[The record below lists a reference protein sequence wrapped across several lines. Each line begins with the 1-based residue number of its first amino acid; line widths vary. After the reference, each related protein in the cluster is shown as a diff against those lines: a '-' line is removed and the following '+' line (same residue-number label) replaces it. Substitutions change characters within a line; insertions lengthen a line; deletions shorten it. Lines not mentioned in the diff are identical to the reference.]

1 MDIAASSLAPRDAYR
16 LLCASVVP
24 RPVAWVSTL
33 DAEGR
38 ANLAP
43 FSYFNAVTSDPPIV
57 MISVGRTRSRAPD
70 GRKDTALNL
79 LATRE
84 AVVHIAP
91 RRLAREMVATAADVP
106 HGTDEFDL
114 AGLARVPSTDVR
126 PPRVVAAPIAMECV
140 LDRHVEVGNG
150 PSDMFLLRVVRFH
163 VDDAILR
170 DGLPDAARLDA
181 IGRLGGEEYCASD
194 AVFRVPRP
202 GA

>member
-1 MDIAASSLAPRDAYR
+1 MDIAASSRGPRDANR

-24 RPVAWVSTL
+24 RPVAWVSTI
-33 DAEGR
+33 DAAGR

-57 MISVGRTRSRAPD
+57 MISVGRTRSRPGD
-70 GRKDTALNL
+70 GRKDTAQNL
-79 LATRE
+79 LATGE

-91 RRLAREMVATAADVP
+91 RRLARAMVTTSADVP
-106 HGTDEFDL
+106 PGTDEFDL
-114 AGLARVPSTDVR
+114 AGLARVASTDVR
-126 PPRVVAAPIAMECV
+126 PPRVAAAPIAMECI
-140 LDRHVEVGNG
+140 LERHLPVGNG
-150 PSDMFLLRVVRFH
+150 PSDVFFLRVVRFH

-170 DGLPDAARLDA
+170 DGLPDAALLDA

-202 GA
+202 GT

>member
-1 MDIAASSLAPRDAYR
+1 MDIAASALAPRDAYR

-114 AGLARVPSTDVR
+114 ARLARVASTDVR
-126 PPRVVAAPIAMECV
+126 PPRVAAAPIAMECV
-140 LDRHVEVGNG
+140 LERHVEVGNG
-150 PSDMFLLRVVRFH
+150 PSDLFLLRVVRFH
-163 VDDAILR
+163 VDDGILR